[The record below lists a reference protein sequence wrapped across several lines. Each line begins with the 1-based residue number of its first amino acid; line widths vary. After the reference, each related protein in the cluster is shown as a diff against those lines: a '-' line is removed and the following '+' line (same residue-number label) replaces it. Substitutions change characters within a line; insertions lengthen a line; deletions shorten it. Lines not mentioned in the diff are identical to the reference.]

1 MDFEDVTLSET
12 GRRETNTVCS
22 CFCVESK
29 KVERVQRVDWWLAGA
44 GRWGNGAIPGQ
55 KIHTSS
61 CKTIT
66 LWGSNARHGSYS

>member
-1 MDFEDVTLSET
+1 MLCLV
-12 GRRETNTVCS
+12 RQ
-22 CFCVESK
+22 VEERPVALASVWNLK
-29 KVERVQRVDWWLAGA
+29 KSRIQRVDWWLAGA